1 MRDFTEQQIAHQDLK
16 LIKRLLTYLKPYS
29 GKFILAFFLMIVT
42 TFTNMALPI
51 ASGLSIDIMIDQSI
65 PFDRKLWTVIIGAG
79 VLLLMTGLSILIGY
93 FQNIML
99 QNIGQEITH
108 KIRHEVFMHIETLSV
123 GQTNQLPV
131 GKLVTRAT
139 NDPANISEMFT
150 NTIVNLIR
158 NFLMMFIIATILF
171 VIHPLMALVT
181 MATVPV
187 IILATGF
194 FRKYSR
200 AAYRLVRNGVSEIN
214 AFLSENLSGMKIT
227 QVFNQEDKKVA
238 EFETINKKLRK
249 SYLREINVFG
259 VYRPFIFLLAM
270 TSTILA
276 IYFGVDSIFK
286 GTLTIGLFISFYVYI
301 GQFFEP
307 IQQIAEQFN
316 SLQSGFASAE
326 KIFDVLDTVPDVRD
340 DPEAIDLE
348 TLKGAIEFKDVWF
361 QYIPE
366 EWVLKG
372 VSFKVNPDETIAL
385 VGATGSG
392 KTTILQLLVRN
403 YDIQKGQILID
414 GVDIRK
420 IKRSSLRSFIGQ
432 MLQDT
437 FLFSGTIRENIT
449 LHDETVTDADIK
461 RASEYVGLDYVLSK
475 LPDGL
480 DHIVRERGNNFSSG
494 EKQLISFARAVVYQP
509 SLMILDEATA
519 NIDSETEAIIQ
530 NSLEK
535 MMSIST
541 MIVVAHRLSTIQHS
555 DRIYVMHKGEIKES
569 GNHQE
574 LLKNKGLYYALYQ
587 LQFDAK
593 ENADVLAVDTEKPAP
608 LSL

>member
-79 VLLLMTGLSILIGY
+79 VLLLITGLSILIGY